1 MDTVSNI
8 YVCNIMGDMLYPL
21 DEIDKSSVSLHELLN
36 GQWEL
41 SFTYTKSKDVRSP
54 AYEALEEGMY
64 LYLENKAH
72 FKMRQPSIRIDAATE
87 SKEIHAY
94 SCEVELED
102 KVVTF
107 GINMGEKTSLE
118 YLLNDGKMGLPYVW
132 HENPDD
138 DTSAAHDAVE
148 LLCDPYTT
156 KLYDWIV
163 LYNTYVAQLKQF
175 LGWYRAQTLAADGSL
190 TVMRET
196 NEWAFKY
203 CQLILGQITRLC
215 SRAEDINPDHN
226 DDGIEDVVT
235 VEDLLDVNTVD
246 YRFIQYV
253 TEVKSDVPEGET
265 SEVIGYV
272 LGPVVDN
279 DGQPINGESFENRIL
294 MLIGFYETYGRQ
306 LSLLDI
312 MCAQTNY
319 TWVAGDVYGLN
330 APDIVF
336 DAEHHNV
343 TPDIYDH
350 LYSKY
355 EVANSRMQFDV
366 DESIYSFWTSTYAQ
380 RTNRLVTFDRLTRRI
395 NITPVEFIGEDTGIA
410 FDYDQ
415 LLNTLNISTNEDTLA
430 TRITVHGADDLSIE
444 QVNFGEGY
452 VVDLDYKMN
461 ARSADGKRLYVSD
474 TLAEKYADY
483 LDYRETQREIYRAK
497 TAERNALNA
506 EIHTIKYRL
515 PADSFH
521 EEWDT
526 YTDQELYGALK
537 EYSNKLNALQQ
548 LYGTDYGFHSQPRDA
563 SDTKLPPWVNLLR
576 DTQYAVPEWRLLGQ
590 SETVIPR
597 TEVIQ
602 RTMYWWDYVAYCQTL
617 TQINI
622 AMQARHMPDVAN
634 QYSQITIDSK
644 NADVREMY
652 ERITAWE
659 TEWSLYG
666 TIELANKIAT
676 YDNDLQVM
684 IDNDSVEVKHCA
696 WLDLATKP
704 YEAVTPVAGSN
715 PHADGLLE
723 LVGDEYA
730 ITDDTLPQ
738 AEKTYYSSL
747 QTCFVQQQG
756 MTADAM
762 YNAACEII
770 EKKKYWAELTEDNQ
784 VYFANQAAYSA
795 LLDTDIISREAIPWA
810 DLTEEQQKRHG
821 NIETGYYYD
830 EYVKVYNNR
839 QSAQDYLDE
848 VTETQLTPKENELQ
862 TVQVDRDAIAFNTRL
877 DTCGRFSDYELKIL
891 NLLMRDSEYTN
902 QYILTTSLNDTVDAL
917 EKMEELYQDATNKV
931 RLFSRPQLV
940 FAVEVDNMLALPE
953 FEAWHGQFTLGNY
966 MYVEYRDGTHT
977 RVRMI
982 GRTYNPCMVRGDLT
996 VQFSNL
1002 TYTKNEVSDVE
1013 NVLGLAQTTTS
1024 SGGGGGSSGGS
1035 GSGATF
1041 EDLLARISQ
1050 SMLERL
1056 LSPEG
1061 FVKEVSNVVS
1071 SKVVKNKLT
1080 SREQVWQSLA
1090 QGLANV
1096 DGGCLSTGQ
1105 IRSSATVTHYD
1116 DNGQLIVDDNNQPV
1130 QFPVSWLN
1138 LDDGTFNF
1146 GDGSLMF
1153 HFGDDGNGNISRDE
1167 YGNPIGWLS
1176 LKGEIEAHSGNI
1188 AGVRIGW
1195 PYSLL
1200 QSAEDLGNDILAAV
1214 ANQLCIGGGFISY
1227 DAADLEKNVSLGFSR
1242 LEAHGSPNRL
1252 AMLLNGIDYYD
1263 DLPVQSEFT
1272 IATNYIKKSSS
1283 VMLYH
1288 YGIHMDGG
1296 TYGHNDAFDSMI
1308 HIEMD
1313 MDNRKIEISSPSDYA
1328 HRWNHDRYVRL
1339 NADGTIQA
1347 TGTIYGASV
1356 SATGSMTAG
1365 GAISGASLAAT
1376 NGITGTR
1383 IDITPPNERSNSDG
1397 IYVTGSYGDTTSW
1410 DKRHVI
1416 RATNGNTGNE
1426 SYAELRCNGAIYA
1439 TNRITGG
1446 EVYAGNTNCAN
1457 GADYAEYFEWMDG
1470 NPDNE
1475 DRRGRFVTM
1484 DGDRVRL
1491 ATSQDV
1497 WLLGIVSGAPSV
1509 IGNTAHS
1516 YWHDKFLRD
1525 EFGTVLTAPVEYPAV
1540 LDDSGNVLEAAHTEY
1555 EPVVNPEYDPT
1566 REYIPR
1572 EQRPEWAPIGLVG
1585 QLTMLDDG
1593 TCEVNGFATSADG
1606 GIATKADGITNYR
1619 VIKRIDSNHIMVA
1632 AK

>member
-8 YVCNIMGDMLYPL
+8 YVCNLMGDLLYPL
-21 DEIDKSSVSLHELLN
+21 DEIDKSSVSLTELLN

-41 SFTYTKSKDVRSP
+41 SFTYTKSKDTDSP

-64 LYLENKAH
+64 LYLEDKAH
-72 FKMRQPSIRIDAATE
+72 FKMRQPSIHIDAATE

-132 HENPDD
+132 REDPDD
-138 DTSAAHDAVE
+138 DTSLAHDAVE
-148 LLCDPYTT
+148 LLCNPYTT

-175 LGWYRAQTLAADGSL
+175 LNWYRAQTLAADGSL
-190 TVMRET
+190 TIMREADEET
-196 NEWAFKY
+196 FKY
-203 CQLILGQITRLC
+203 CQLILEQITRLC
-215 SRAEDINPDHN
+215 SRAEDINPDH
-226 DDGIEDVVT
+226 DGDGIEDVVT

-253 TEVKSDVPEGET
+253 TEVKSDVPEGEE
-265 SEVIGYV
+265 SEVVGYV
-272 LGPVVDN
+272 LGPVVDI
-279 DGQPINGESFENRIL
+279 DGKPIDGESFENRIL
-294 MLIGFYETYGRQ
+294 MLIGFYETYGQQ

-336 DAEHHNV
+336 DAEHHTV
-343 TPDIYDH
+343 TPGIYDH

-395 NITPVEFIGEDTGIA
+395 NITPVEFVGEDTGIA

-461 ARSADGKRLYVSD
+461 ARGADGKRLYVSD

-483 LDYRETQREIYRAK
+483 LDYRETQRELYRAK

-548 LYGTDYGFHSQPRDA
+548 MYGTDYGFHSQPRDA

-590 SETVIPR
+590 NETVIPR

-652 ERITAWE
+652 KRITAWE

-696 WLDLATKP
+696 WSDLATKP
-704 YEAVTPVAGSN
+704 YETVTPAAGSN

-723 LVGDEYA
+723 SIGDEYA
-730 ITDDTLPQ
+730 ITGDTLPQ
-738 AEKTYYSSL
+738 EGKTYYSSL

-770 EKKKYWAELTEDNQ
+770 EKKKYWAELTEDDQ
-784 VYFANQAAYSA
+784 IYFADQAAYSA
-795 LLDTDIISREAIPWA
+795 LLDADIISKDAIPWT
-810 DLTEEQQKRHG
+810 DLTETQKKRHG

-830 EYVKVYNNR
+830 EYVKIYNDR
-839 QSAQDYLDE
+839 QAAQDYLDA
-848 VTETQLTPKENELQ
+848 VTETQLKPKEDALQ
-862 TVQVDRDAIAFNTRL
+862 AVQSEREEIAHNARM
-877 DTCGRFSDYELKIL
+877 DTCGQFSDYELKVL

-902 QYILTTSLNDTVDAL
+902 QYILTTSLNDTVNAL
-917 EKMEELYQDATNKV
+917 DKMEELYQDAVDKV
-931 RLFSRPQLV
+931 RLFSRPQLI
-940 FAVEVDNMLALPE
+940 FAADVDNLLALPE
-953 FEAWHGQFTLGNY
+953 FAAWQEHFELGNY
-966 MYVEYRDGTHT
+966 IYVEYRDGTYT
-977 RVRMI
+977 RVRMV
-982 GRTYNPCMVRGDLT
+982 GCTYNPCMVGGDLT

-1013 NVLGLAQTTTS
+1013 SVLGMAQPTTS
-1024 SGGGGGSSGGS
+1024 SGGGSSSGGS

-1061 FVKEVSNVVS
+1061 FVKEVSDVVS

-1080 SREQVWQSLA
+1080 SREQIWRSLA
-1090 QGLANV
+1090 NGLAEI
-1096 DGGCLSTGQ
+1096 DGGCLKTGT
-1105 IRSSATVTHYD
+1105 IVSSGTVTHP
-1116 DNGQLIVDDNNQPV
+1116 GIVDDEGNLI
-1130 QFPVSWLN
+1130 QFPVSWLK
-1138 LDDGTFNF
+1138 LDDGEFSF

-1153 HFGDDGNGNISRDE
+1153 YFGRDENGNIARDE
-1167 YGNPIGWLS
+1167 NGEPVSYLFV
-1176 LKGEIEAHSGNI
+1176 KGQVNAD
-1188 AGVRIGW
+1188 AG
-1195 PYSLL
+1195 
-1200 QSAEDLGNDILAAV
+1200 D
-1214 ANQLCIGGGFISY
+1214 IGGVQIGDPYVDPSSP
-1227 DAADLEKNVSLGFSR
+1227 DA
-1242 LEAHGSPNRL
+1242 
-1252 AMLLNGIDYYD
+1252 D
-1263 DLPVQSEFT
+1263 DLVAQYADKLFIGRRGFFFMDVDDNTGYINNNFSAGISAGDYGEVQIQAWRYVDNPSRNMIDDMT
-1272 IATNYIKKSSS
+1272 AHLSSTLDHNGLHIGGAT
-1283 VMLYH
+1283 
-1288 YGIHMDGG
+1288 
-1296 TYGHNDAFDSMI
+1296 
-1308 HIEMD
+1308 
-1313 MDNRKIEISSPSDYA
+1313 
-1328 HRWNHDRYVRL
+1328 WNASTGVKTADRYVDIDSANGIIRVMSASSPTVLSDYDRYVKL
-1339 NADGTIQA
+1339 NSDGTIQA
-1347 TGTIYGASV
+1347 TGAVSGASV
-1356 SATGSMTAG
+1356 SA
-1365 GAISGASLAAT
+1365 SGAVSGNSLAAT
-1376 NGITGTR
+1376 NGITGRR
-1383 IDITPPNERSNSDG
+1383 IDVTPPTGNPYKDGNKDG
-1397 IYVTGSYGDTTSW
+1397 IYLTGVYLSGNVSSYSKQVICAQNATSGSSR
-1410 DKRHVI
+1410 KY
-1416 RATNGNTGNE
+1416 
-1426 SYAELRCNGAIYA
+1426 SELRPDGDIYA
-1439 TNRITGG
+1439 TDRITGG
-1446 EVYAGNTNCAN
+1446 QVYAGNTNCAN
-1457 GADYAEYFEWMDG
+1457 GADYAEYFEWIDG
-1470 NPDNE
+1470 NQNGE

-1497 WLLGIVSGAPSV
+1497 WLLGVVSGAPSV

-1525 EFGTVLTAPVEYPAV
+1525 EFGTVITAPVEYPAV
-1540 LDDSGNVLEAAHTEY
+1540 LDDDGNVIEEAHVEY
-1555 EPVVNPEYDPT
+1555 EPVINPDYDPT

-1572 EQRPEWAPIGLVG
+1572 EQRPEWAPVGLVG
-1585 QLTMLDDG
+1585 QIIMLDDG
-1593 TCEVNGFATSADG
+1593 TCEVNGFATSADE
-1606 GIATKADGITNYR
+1606 GIATKADGVTNYR